1 METSSNDREK
11 TTFCN
16 TEGLYEF
23 NVMHFGL
30 CTGPTTFQ
38 RQMTSLMAGVQ
49 CSSCLYNYLDD
60 IGILGKTL
68 QDHLKH
74 LSQKVKKYYVS
85 LNLK

>member
-1 METSSNDREK
+1 MKTSSSDRK
-11 TTFCN
+11 KITFCN
-16 TEGLYEF
+16 TELYEV

-38 RQMTSLMAGVQ
+38 RLMNLLMAGVQ

-60 IGILGKTL
+60 IVILGKTL

-74 LSQKVKKYYVS
+74 LSQKVKKYYVI
-85 LNLK
+85 